1 MIEKIEIL
9 QHSEGSDLS
18 SHSCEETLRF
28 LCIVSYHHELVVK
41 LGKDRLNPLP
51 ETLMCNFLNINILQ
65 IKFNQRV

>member
-41 LGKDRLNPLP
+41 LEKTVSILFLKRLCA
-51 ETLMCNFLNINILQ
+51 TF
-65 IKFNQRV
+65 